1 MGFWKRVSSLIGKD
15 EKRSHSGAGYDF
27 KRWLSPRNIF
37 ATKTSQTLATNET
50 IFSAIS
56 RLSNS
61 MGGLPLKL
69 YKDFTP
75 VYTPISDLIA
85 NAPNPNMTSFD
96 FIRTLEVHRDSNGNG
111 YAMKQYDAKAQL
123 KALIILDPTRVN
135 PVIEEDTQELWY
147 EIDGDKGRYYVH
159 NMDIIH
165 VKHIH
170 TTGYKGI
177 SPIDV
182 LRNTVDF
189 DGKVREFS
197 LEQMDTRIAA
207 SFLLK
212 MSGHLDDKKKLAIL
226 ENFRN
231 FYKDNGGVLIQEQ
244 GMDIVPIERKF
255 MDTKVFEVEKIT
267 RSRVATV
274 YNLPVQMLGEISGT
288 SYSSMEQQ
296 AMDYVQNT
304 LIPIVRQYEQE
315 FNRKLLTEKER
326 LRGLSFKFNVNA
338 LLRGDIKTRA
348 EFYFKMIRSGIF
360 KPNEVRAWEE
370 LPPEEGGN
378 VLLISGDLYPINMPP
393 DQRAGKGVST
403 TDESKTADGAGS
415 E

>member
-189 DGKVREFS
+189 DGKVRNS
-197 LEQMDTRIAA
+197 
-207 SFLLK
+207 
-212 MSGHLDDKKKLAIL
+212 
-226 ENFRN
+226 
-231 FYKDNGGVLIQEQ
+231 V
-244 GMDIVPIERKF
+244 
-255 MDTKVFEVEKIT
+255 
-267 RSRVATV
+267 
-274 YNLPVQMLGEISGT
+274 
-288 SYSSMEQQ
+288 
-296 AMDYVQNT
+296 
-304 LIPIVRQYEQE
+304 
-315 FNRKLLTEKER
+315 
-326 LRGLSFKFNVNA
+326 
-338 LLRGDIKTRA
+338 
-348 EFYFKMIRSGIF
+348 
-360 KPNEVRAWEE
+360 
-370 LPPEEGGN
+370 
-378 VLLISGDLYPINMPP
+378 
-393 DQRAGKGVST
+393 
-403 TDESKTADGAGS
+403 
-415 E
+415 